1 MNILLLSWR
10 GPGHPNAGG
19 AEISTHEHAKAW
31 VKAGHSVTLFTSY
44 YQGAKKE
51 ETIDGVFVIRRGAQF
66 FGVHWEAFKWY
77 CFAPHLK
84 FDIVIDQFHGIPFF
98 TPLYVKANKLGFI
111 HEITKEVWK
120 LNEFPVPYNFVAG
133 NTGMFL
139 EPLIFKLY
147 KKIPFMTVSD
157 STKSDLVN
165 WGIPDDNV
173 TIIHNGVNVPLF
185 VNLPQKEK
193 KKTLIYLG
201 ALAKDKGIEDAL
213 GVFTILNNS
222 SSDWQFWV
230 IGKSDSRYLEKLK
243 AQSGKLK
250 LKGKI
255 KFWGYVDERKKFELL
270 ARAHLL
276 INPSIREGWGLV
288 VIEAARMG
296 TPTIAF
302 NVPGLKD
309 SISDGKTGVLCDS
322 LHQMVSEIERLLDD
336 DSRYNEISRNAIIWS
351 KNFSWEK
358 SVKLSLN
365 LIEKLINYKK

>member
-31 VKAGHSVTLFTSY
+31 VRAGHSITLFTSY

-51 ETIDGVFVIRRGAQF
+51 EIIDGVSVIRRGAQF
-66 FGVHWEAFKWY
+66 LGVHGEAFKWY
-77 CFAPHLK
+77 CFAAHPK
-84 FDIVIDQFHGIPFF
+84 FDIVVDQFHGIPFF
-98 TPLYVKANKLGFI
+98 TPFYVKAPKLGFI

-120 LNEFPVPYNFVAG
+120 FNQFPPPINFLAG
-133 NTGMFL
+133 SIGILL

-147 KKIPFMTVSD
+147 GNIPFMTVSE
-157 STKSDLVN
+157 STKRDLVN
-165 WGIPDDNV
+165 WGIGNDNII
-173 TIIHNGVNVPLF
+173 IIHNGVNVLPLRRQ
-185 VNLPQKEK
+185 PQKEK

-213 GVFTILNNS
+213 RIFMILNNS
-222 SSDWQFWV
+222 SSNWQFWV
-230 IGKSDSRYLEKLK
+230 VGKCDFRYLEKLK
-243 AQSGKLK
+243 TQSEKLK

-270 ARAHLL
+270 GRAHLL

-288 VIEAARMG
+288 VIEAATVG

-302 NVPGLKD
+302 NVPGLRD
-309 SISDGKTGVLCDS
+309 SVLDGRTGMLCGS
-322 LHQMVSEIERLLDD
+322 VNEMVSKIERLLND
-336 DSRYNEISRNAIIWS
+336 DSRYNELSGNAIIWS

-365 LIEKLINYKK
+365 LINKFVASQ